1 MIQLETAGRSKLE
14 GDGPEGF
21 ANGLSEVDRR
31 IVAVAAAGVASFLR
45 MIATTSHMAQ
55 GDIVKG
61 LVFHA
66 IWTGNVRHITY
77 SPDNLKFGHI
87 DDTLPD
93 DMIRP
98 VSVMSVASGLRI
110 PYETA
115 RRHAQ
120 TLVDEGRLIR
130 MPRGMV
136 VPREEY
142 NAHLRPEVICAEAP
156 SFLLLFS
163 DLKHAGF
170 DFTPFHRR
178 LESTQA
184 IADDLKDTPNFR
196 ALVRV
201 GCEFFLRCLDG
212 LADIRDNNLI
222 SGLVYL
228 GIWQGDA
235 RMHGRHA
242 RRIAAGAPTYRV
254 GRQEPVALRVVAE
267 ALEIP
272 YETVRRHANALR
284 REHRIQRATMG
295 ETKGYYLAAN
305 ELKHPQVMA
314 GLRAMNRHV
323 LRLISDLHR
332 AGFDFSIY

>member
-1 MIQLETAGRSKLE
+1 VVQLEAVGKSRLGE
-14 GDGPEGF
+14 GDPETF
-21 ANGLSEVDRR
+21 AQGLSEVDRKL
-31 IVAVAAAGVASFLR
+31 VAIAAAGVASFLR
-45 MIATTSHMAQ
+45 MIATTSRMAQ

-66 IWTGNVRHITY
+66 IWTSNVRHITY
-77 SPDNLKFGHI
+77 SADNLKFGHV
-87 DDTLPD
+87 DDAVPD

-98 VSVMSVASGLRI
+98 VSVMSVAGGLRI

-120 TLVDEGRLIR
+120 TLVEEGRLVR

-136 VPREEY
+136 IPRAEY
-142 NAHLRPEVICAEAP
+142 NAHMRPEVICAEAP

-178 LESTQA
+178 LQSTQA
-184 IADDLKDTPNFR
+184 IADQVRDTPHFR

-212 LADIRDNNLI
+212 LADIHNNSLV
-222 SGLVYL
+222 SGVVYL
-228 GIWQGDA
+228 GIWQGDV

-242 RRIAAGAPTYRV
+242 GRIAAGQPTYRV
-254 GRQEPVALRVVAE
+254 GRRDPVTLRAVAE
-267 ALEIP
+267 TLDIP
-272 YETVRRHANALR
+272 YETVRRHANVLR
-284 REHRIQRATMG
+284 REHRIVRASMG

-305 ELKHPQVMA
+305 ELKHPDVMP
-314 GLRAMNRHV
+314 GLKAMNRHV
-323 LRLISDLHR
+323 IRLISDLHR